1 MKVSLSSCLGTGPR
15 SSVQFSSVA
24 QSCPTLCDLM
34 SYSTPGFPV
43 HHQLLELAQTH
54 VHWVSDAIQPS
65 HPLSSPSLP
74 TFNLSHFQGL
84 FQWISASHQVAWKY
98 IVIIPNL
105 RTKRGDPEVVLR
117 QKRDYKKIIT
127 HENFVPHMWEMIPF
141 EETRIER
148 DMCTRMFIAALF
160 IIARTLKQPRCPS
173 ADEWKR
179 IFNIPLCTYIQ
190 WNIKRISS
198 NEVDET
204 GAYYT
209 KCHKPERKTP
219 IQYTNAYIWNLERW

>member
-1 MKVSLSSCLGTGPR
+1 MKVSLSSCLGPGPR

-34 SYSTPGFPV
+34 SYSIPGFPV

-117 QKRDYKKIIT
+117 QKRDYKK
-127 HENFVPHMWEMIPF
+127 
-141 EETRIER
+141 
-148 DMCTRMFIAALF
+148 
-160 IIARTLKQPRCPS
+160 
-173 ADEWKR
+173 
-179 IFNIPLCTYIQ
+179 
-190 WNIKRISS
+190 SS
-198 NEVDET
+198 LMKILYHICE
-204 GAYYT
+204 
-209 KCHKPERKTP
+209 KWFHLRKPELKETCVP
-219 IQYTNAYIWNLERW
+219 ECSSQHCL